1 MFSYTMHNKAL
12 RKQVK
17 EFVQNGSNE
26 LAIMTMRTSPEAELG
41 KLLWMRRGVWTPHL
55 QSPLPWVGRGPS
67 RNPWVRGNR
76 TEPPRAP
83 VGGGREEEPPRA
95 SGPFK
100 KMGMSRNP
108 VWAGTDS
115 PKRQSPC

>member
-67 RNPWVRGNR
+67 RNPWVRETNR
-76 TEPPRAP
+76 TSAGPGPGGWGS
-83 VGGGREEEPPRA
+83 GGGATPGKRA
-95 SGPFK
+95 F
-100 KMGMSRNP
+100 
-108 VWAGTDS
+108 
-115 PKRQSPC
+115 